1 MKHNDIIIVLN
12 GGLVQSVSIMNR
24 YLRNK
29 LGQAV
34 IADLDTEGAGTA
46 EIELIH
52 LPDGTE
58 HEAVIHKQ
66 TIQRRSP

>member
-1 MKHNDIIIVLN
+1 MKPNDVVIVLD

-34 IADLDTEGAGTA
+34 IADLDTEGADIA
-46 EIELIH
+46 EIDLIH

>member
-1 MKHNDIIIVLN
+1 MNPNDLVIVLK
-12 GGLVQSVSIMNR
+12 GGLVQSVSIRNR

-29 LGQAV
+29 LGQAI
-34 IADLDTEGAGTA
+34 IADLDTEGADLA
-46 EIELIH
+46 EIDMIH

-66 TIQRRSP
+66 PIQRRNP

>member
-1 MKHNDIIIVLN
+1 MKTKDIIIVLN

>member
-1 MKHNDIIIVLN
+1 MSHNDIVIVLD

-29 LGQAV
+29 LGQV
-34 IADLDTEGAGTA
+34 IIADLDTEDADLT
-46 EIELIH
+46 EIDLVR

-66 TIQRRSP
+66 PIQRRNP

>member
-1 MKHNDIIIVLN
+1 MKPNDVVIVLD

-34 IADLDTEGAGTA
+34 IADLDTEDADTA
-46 EIELIH
+46 EIDLIH

-66 TIQRRSP
+66 PIQRRTP

>member
-1 MKHNDIIIVLN
+1 MKPNDIIIVLD

-34 IADLDTEGAGTA
+34 IADLDTEDADMA
-46 EIELIH
+46 EIDLIH

-58 HEAVIHKQ
+58 HEVVIHKQ